1 MDSVN
6 SAWFV
11 TRPRRRPITQYS
23 WRIAHIEPTYILTYG
38 VLMGFPVY
46 WGCLSRMQPRM
57 LASRRSPPHDP
68 HNPVI
73 LTFSQSQYKYF
84 SHQHEKWL
92 KYLYCDWVKISMTSE
107 KPSKDWEGFSDAAGR
122 KIFRFSFRRHR
133 ICLGRFFL
141 DWEGFSLAGTRV
153 PQFLRNVARIP
164 SRKGLSLGLSN
175 CSRPRGF
182 RLFLFYFYY
191 S

>member
-1 MDSVN
+1 MIRHK
-6 SAWFV
+6 
-11 TRPRRRPITQYS
+11 TRTTSHY
-23 WRIAHIEPTYILTYG
+23 TVFLTDCTHWTNIHSYLWSSNG
-38 VLMGFPVY
+38 ISSIN

-57 LASRRSPPHDP
+57 LASRRSPPHEP

-92 KYLYCDWVKISMTSE
+92 KYLYCDWVKNSMTSE

-153 PQFLRNVARIP
+153 PQFFEALQEYLPEKSPA
-164 SRKGLSLGLSN
+164 LA
-175 CSRPRGF
+175 
-182 RLFLFYFYY
+182 
-191 S
+191 